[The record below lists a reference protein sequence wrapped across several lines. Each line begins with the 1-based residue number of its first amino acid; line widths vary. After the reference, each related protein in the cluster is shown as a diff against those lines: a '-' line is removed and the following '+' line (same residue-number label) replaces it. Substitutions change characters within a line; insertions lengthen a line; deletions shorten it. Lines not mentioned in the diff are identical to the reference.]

1 MATHLRVRAP
11 QDEHTVS
18 TVDLAMPASG
28 RLEGRTLGSYR
39 VLSLLGQGGMGSV
52 YLAEHAVIG
61 RKAALKVLHPEIAA
75 DPEAVSRFF
84 TEARAVND
92 IRHPNIIEVT
102 DFGQFESL
110 YCIVMEYLEGE
121 TLAARLARPGTL
133 DEASVVRIMKQ
144 CTSALGAAHDRG
156 LVHRDIK
163 PENIF
168 LRAHPDYPDFVKVLD
183 FGIAKLLGD
192 AGAVGHHT
200 KTGSVMGTP
209 AYMSP
214 EQCLGESALDT
225 RSDIY
230 SLGVVIYQMLTG
242 RPPFSGET
250 LGRLIVCHVSEEAI
264 PPCVLNP
271 GISRAMNDLVMRS
284 LQKKPKDRFQ
294 NARDLR
300 EALER
305 VLAPHQRVPTPIF
318 GINVPGSLPLGHL
331 SPSYP
336 GAAGPASNAGD
347 GVVIDAHGF
356 PDSRRES
363 GRAPAAPSPTPL
375 TMPALRPGSGRHA
388 RSPTPHP
395 NARREGVATSANQEL
410 IRRMTA
416 IVEEHVTAGK
426 LHLPDLP
433 APSLSCIELARRGR
447 LGFQDAAKILGQDPG
462 LRSRL
467 MRLANSAAF
476 PSLMP
481 ATTLELAVAR
491 LGAQGIVTALIEFSA
506 RETLEGRELRIKD
519 MLRRIWPHAV
529 GSALMA
535 AELCPL
541 VGSPSQSA
549 DAYLAGLLSSVGKP
563 LVGQLLLEVERQ
575 MQRGGNRQGLAEE
588 VVRATMDACHARA
601 GAALCRRW
609 EMPEAVALAVEGQ
622 TTWNAHQPDALS
634 NLVRFSTAYASRL
647 GLTVGNGNVSE
658 LDRVLD
664 EGRPLLR
671 LEPGQLRRLGHG
683 FKERAAAL
691 ARLRG

>member
-1 MATHLRVRAP
+1 MATHVRVRTPEERQTRPTEAVAVP
-11 QDEHTVS
+11 V
-18 TVDLAMPASG
+18 AGP
-28 RLEGRTLGSYR
+28 LEGRTLGSYR
-39 VLSLLGQGGMGSV
+39 VLGLLGRGGMGSV

-61 RKAALKVLHPEIAA
+61 RKAAIKVLNPEIAA

-102 DFGQFESL
+102 DYGQFESL

-121 TLAARLARPGTL
+121 TLAARLGRASAL
-133 DEASVVRIMKQ
+133 DEPTVIRIMKQ

-168 LRAHPDYPDFVKVLD
+168 LRAHPDYPDFVKLLD

-192 AGAVGHHT
+192 GRGVGHHT
-200 KTGSVMGTP
+200 QTGSVLGTP

-271 GISRAMNDLVMRS
+271 GVSRAMNDVVMRT
-284 LQKKPKDRFQ
+284 LQKKPKDRYQ

-305 VLAPHQRVPTPIF
+305 VLAPHHRVATPMF
-318 GINVPGSLPLGHL
+318 GVNVPGSFPFGSLAVGF
-331 SPSYP
+331 P
-336 GAAGPASNAGD
+336 GSSAGGGGTGAGSGDD
-347 GVVIDAHGF
+347 GVVVDPHGVG
-356 PDSRRES
+356 DSRRES
-363 GRAPAAPSPTPL
+363 GRAGGSSPTPL
-375 TMPALRPGSGRHA
+375 TVQAHRPPVGGSAGRGAPAFQAPGPVQA
-388 RSPTPHP
+388 LT
-395 NARREGVATSANQEL
+395 RRMVAIVDEHVATGRLQ
-410 IRRMTA
+410 
-416 IVEEHVTAGK
+416 
-426 LHLPDLP
+426 LPDLP
-433 APSLSCIELARRGR
+433 GPSLSCIELARKGR
-447 LGFQDAAKILGQDPG
+447 LGFQDAANLLGPSPA

-467 MRLANSAAF
+467 MKLANSAAF

-491 LGAQGIVTALIEFSA
+491 LGAQGIVTALIEFAA

-519 MLRRIWPHAV
+519 LLRRIWPHAV
-529 GSALMA
+529 GAGLMA
-535 AELCPL
+535 AELAQHL
-541 VGSPSQSA
+541 GSPCVPG
-549 DAYLAGLLSSVGKP
+549 DAYLAGLLSSIGKP

-575 MQRGGNRQGLAEE
+575 MQRSGNRQGMGEE
-588 VVRATMDACHARA
+588 VFRTVMDLSHARA
-601 GAALCRRW
+601 GAALCRHW
-609 EMPEAVALAVEGQ
+609 ELPSEVAVAIEQQG
-622 TTWNAHQPDALS
+622 TWNPAQPTALE
-634 NLVRFSTAYASRL
+634 NLVRFATATASRL
-647 GLTVGNGNVSE
+647 GLGVGNPNFAE

-664 EGRPLLR
+664 EGRPLLG
-671 LEPGQLRRLGHG
+671 LEPAVLRRLGHG
-683 FKERAAAL
+683 FKERAL
-691 ARLRG
+691 GLSRIRG